1 MGGIT
6 MKEISGDT
14 RVFVVINTTEYN
26 NDGRWGVTTVAFNEL
41 ESVGFHEE
49 DVKRIDEILVG
60 EILTDWDFT
69 GVIVIRIA

>member
-1 MGGIT
+1 

-41 ESVGFHEE
+41 EGIGFNDVE
-49 DVKRIDEILVG
+49 DVKNIDNLLVG
-60 EILTDWDFT
+60 EMLNEFCFR

>member
-1 MGGIT
+1 

-26 NDGRWGVTTVAFNEL
+26 NDGKWGVTTVAFNEL
-41 ESVGFHEE
+41 ESIGFNFAE
-49 DVKRIDEILVG
+49 DVKRIDDLLVG
-60 EILTDWDFT
+60 EMLNEFCYR